1 MHHRRRNPAIVVA
14 KSVTSPA
21 TVLTPVPMLVPEPEW
36 PPVAQ
41 VLGLTLVAVAAVK
54 NVTNAAS
61 SAILLVTAPKVV
73 EVGSAAGTRAR
84 VAMAVEEAL
93 VVPEAAKVV
102 RLATLAAA
110 TVTCLEIV
118 HKGRNATTVRIRT
131 PQSGVLQILIMA
143 GGEVGHLSR
152 DCPSE
157 PSSER
162 VCYKCKQP
170 GHIQAVCVN

>member
-1 MHHRRRNPAIVVA
+1 
-14 KSVTSPA
+14 
-21 TVLTPVPMLVPEPEW
+21 MLVPEPEW

-41 VLGLTLVAVAAVK
+41 ALGLTLVAVAAAK

-93 VVPEAAKVV
+93 VVLEAVKVV

-110 TVTCLEIV
+110 TVTCLGIA
-118 HKGRNATTVRIRT
+118 HKGRNATTVGKLVI
-131 PQSGVLQILIMA
+131 
-143 GGEVGHLSR
+143 
-152 DCPSE
+152 
-157 PSSER
+157 
-162 VCYKCKQP
+162 
-170 GHIQAVCVN
+170 